1 MGLIFF
7 IVLYN
12 AVVELELHENIE
24 RFDVYFCKNLKIG
37 WEKIVYRRNSAC
49 I

>member
-12 AVVELELHENIE
+12 YKSELIRNIK
-24 RFDVYFCKNLKIG
+24 DIKILV
-37 WEKIVYRRNSAC
+37 KKVRTSI
-49 I
+49 